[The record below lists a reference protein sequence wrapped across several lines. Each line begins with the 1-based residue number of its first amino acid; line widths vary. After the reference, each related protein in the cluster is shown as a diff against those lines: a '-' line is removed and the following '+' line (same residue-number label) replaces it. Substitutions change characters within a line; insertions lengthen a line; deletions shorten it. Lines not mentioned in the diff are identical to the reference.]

1 MNTFEDFASNFF
13 EVFTSNN
20 FYEGKTY
27 LEYVA
32 EPQTNDED
40 NIVDTKIVLPL
51 LSALGFESG
60 EITKNQTGGT
70 KDSSRPDFQVKLSD
84 DYRCFLVEDKH
95 TAYDLSKPEPLQQ
108 LVNYAPSRGY
118 GLGLLCNGRL
128 LLGWDLANPTMPILV
143 LHLDIHQIVETYQGL
158 NLLANSQTGM
168 EALTYEQLQ
177 SLKGL
182 YRRFHRQN
190 FEGIDVLIQDIGK
203 SPSEWEQSAYSQAN
217 NPNFDE
223 LLIEDLKRGI
233 GLLEEDVLYQ
243 LDLLLQ
249 EYIDYTQAKYLPNG
263 SDPDDV
269 PTEPTVITDLRKQIL
284 NYLRVSGLSEVDD
297 YDWASEKLLDY
308 AQNSIGTIR
317 QLADKFLA
325 RLKKAEQ
332 KREFQVKKSN
342 GIKGDQLDILSP
354 ISESKQKE
362 LGINVKPQKKI
373 TKLDPKLQQKLREYQ
388 DIVIGWH
395 AWRARQSIKHDRA
408 IKTQQFFQSWKELV
422 TKTIFQDTDDL
433 KLKAEFARQT
443 AYVYVIRLLMVRIC
457 EDKGLINRKFSD
469 GGFKKWKE
477 VVEPEYLDFAKGM
490 SMDYLLEMSYRSA
503 QSIYAHFFS
512 NEDLFNWYHMNP
524 NTLIR
529 VLHILNRFNLQA
541 IDSDIIGMV
550 YGRYV
555 TEGKHEQGRYFTPRK
570 VVEYMLDSIG
580 YTADNP
586 DIRDKTLLDLAG
598 GSGSFLVHAA
608 RRLIDTYRTKSG
620 NIPIGSV
627 PLIIQQVKTSLFCMD
642 INPFACYL
650 AETNLLIQVIDLLK
664 QVKEIGN
671 LRECTIDRFNVYN
684 TDSLLLPQ
692 TENIRSALLN
702 HLLDLELTTVSEIKT
717 RSGKFAD
724 GFDFVVG
731 NPPYVRAD
739 EPNVENY
746 RATIEQSGRYE
757 TLYEKWDLFIP
768 FVELSCRLTTLGGK
782 VGLIVSRGIQS
793 NNYAEKLRE
802 YLANSL
808 TITQVDFIN
817 NIKIFADAV
826 VNNTIFFLEN
836 TEPTDNHQ
844 TKRVLHTATFG
855 QPQALESLNQKE
867 HNTKVFK
874 QFTVTQSFEN
884 VIDLEN
890 ICYCTKAMVMHSE
903 KGAFIKEDLLSK
915 IPSDTH
921 TKKYID
927 GENLIREFAIDTVRY
942 LEWNTERV
950 PSQLSR
956 VTIPE
961 LYDYPKI
968 LFGMTSFPTYD
979 RGVTKNDGFYVPD
992 SVRICVRWDDVYKIK
1007 RLIDEPRQM
1016 YEYSKK
1022 YQRSLG
1028 DGIGKKVKVFDRAK
1042 EQATLAKKFDLRY
1055 ISAILAS
1062 SFGKRFLL
1070 ENNRDEN
1077 IMTTVAGKPAKSRIY
1092 PDDLKEFPI
1101 KNITLKRQQTFIDRV
1116 DNLIA
1121 WNWEIYNLRQLGYE
1135 INFKYDR
1142 NEPKIEVDFLKV
1154 LAQINPSSWSFFNAE
1169 PQRFEVIGDRNEQIT
1184 KVKIKDDKLII
1195 GRNSELLQSDSP
1207 LVLEYLKRYLPQF
1220 ESRGRTWQN
1229 LLTDGKIPKTDSDIA
1244 SVFAECD
1251 RLTAEIRQKIED
1263 IRDTYEELDE
1273 MVNKLYGV

>member
-190 FEGIDVLIQDIGK
+190 FEGIDVLIADIGK

-284 NYLRVSGLSEVDD
+284 NYLRVSGLREVDD
-297 YDWASEKLLDY
+297 YSWADEKLIDY

-332 KREFQVKKSN
+332 KQESEVKRSTK
-342 GIKGDQLDILSP
+342 IKADQLDLLSP

-362 LGINVKPQKKI
+362 LGINIKPQKKI

-388 DIVIGWH
+388 DLVIGWH

-422 TKTIFQDTDDL
+422 TKTIFQDTGEL

-586 DIRDKTLLDLAG
+586 DILDKKLIDLAG

-608 RRLIDTYRTKSG
+608 RRLIDSYRSKKGEIS
-620 NIPIGSV
+620 IGSV
-627 PLIIQQVKTSLFCMD
+627 PLIIQKVKTSLFCMD

-664 QVKEIGN
+664 QVKATGN
-671 LRECTIDRFNVYN
+671 LRECTIDRFHVYN

-692 TENIRSALLN
+692 AENIRSIFLN
-702 HLLDLELTTVSEIKT
+702 PVLDLELNTVSEIKT
-717 RSGKFAD
+717 RTGEFVD

-731 NPPYVRAD
+731 NPPYVRAE
-739 EPNVENY
+739 EPDQLTY
-746 RATIEQSGRYE
+746 RQLIVSQGRFE
-757 TLYEKWDLFIP
+757 TLYKKWDLFIP
-768 FVELSCRLTTLGGK
+768 FIEMSRRLLKSESGKLGIITSNAYENAPYAELSRQMLCEETTLNQ
-782 VGLIVSRGIQS
+782 I
-793 NNYAEKLRE
+793 
-802 YLANSL
+802 
-808 TITQVDFIN
+808 DF
-817 NIKIFADAV
+817 
-826 VNNTIFFLEN
+826 
-836 TEPTDNHQ
+836 
-844 TKRVLHTATFG
+844 
-855 QPQALESLNQKE
+855 
-867 HNTKVFK
+867 
-874 QFTVTQSFEN
+874 FEN
-884 VIDLEN
+884 VRLFSDAAINNVIFIAEN
-890 ICYCTKAMVMHSE
+890 RSPTSE
-903 KGAFIKEDLLSK
+903 NNLMRFWHG
-915 IPSDTH
+915 
-921 TKKYID
+921 D
-927 GENLIREFAIDTVRY
+927 GENLKTFLKQDQVNQLELGEEIFRQKKVVIDLDETILLDDIVYISEGMNLASHDKKYPSEFTKDDLISDTQDELHPVRYIEGKDIGTYQINQVRY
-942 LEWNTERV
+942 LEYGENLRAPARIRRPTF
-950 PSQLSR
+950 
-956 VTIPE
+956 PE
-961 LYDYPKI
+961 LYSQLHIVVGK
-968 LFGMTSFPTYD
+968 TSGITIAESGIY
-979 RGVTKNDGFYVPD
+979 NSE
-992 SVRICVRWDDVYKIK
+992 SVRVLILWFKLKGLNNRSVSQDLVEANTNISKRFSLQYLTAILNSQLGQSFLRSISSGTRDDIFS
-1007 RLIDEPRQM
+1007 D
-1016 YEYSKK
+1016 
-1022 YQRSLG
+1022 
-1028 DGIGKKVKVFDRAK
+1028 
-1042 EQATLAKKFDLRY
+1042 DLRK
-1055 ISAILAS
+1055 I
-1062 SFGKRFLL
+1062 
-1070 ENNRDEN
+1070 
-1077 IMTTVAGKPAKSRIY
+1077 
-1092 PDDLKEFPI
+1092 PI
-1101 KNITLKRQQTFIDRV
+1101 KDISLRRQQAFIKRV

-1121 WNWEIYNLRQLGYE
+1121 WNWEIYNFRKLGCE
-1135 INFKYDR
+1135 INFKYDLH
-1142 NEPKIEVDFLKV
+1142 EPKIEVDFLRV
-1154 LAQINPSSWSFFNAE
+1154 LERTNPSDWSFLNAE
-1169 PQRFEVIGDRNEQIT
+1169 NRRFEVIGDRNEQIS

-1195 GRNSELLQSDSP
+1195 GRNSVLLQSDSP

>member
-1 MNTFEDFASNFF
+1 MTKFEDFALTFF
-13 EVFTSNN
+13 DIFTSHN
-20 FYEGKTY
+20 FYEGKNY

-51 LSALGFESG
+51 LAALGFESG
-60 EITKNQTGGT
+60 EITKNQIGGT
-70 KDSSRPDFQVKLSD
+70 KDNSRPDFQVKLSD
-84 DYRCFLVEDKH
+84 EYRCFLVEDKH

-108 LVNYAPSRGY
+108 LVSYAPSRGY

-128 LLGWDLANPTMPILV
+128 LLGWDLTNPTMPILV
-143 LHLDIHQIVETYQGL
+143 LHLDIQQIVETYLGL
-158 NLLANSQTGM
+158 NLLANSQTGID
-168 EALTYEQLQ
+168 ALTYEQLQ

-190 FEGIDVLIQDIGK
+190 FEGIDVLIQDICK
-203 SPSEWEQSAYSQAN
+203 LPSEWEQSAYSQAN

-223 LLIEDLKRGI
+223 LLIEDLKQGI

-249 EYIDYTQAKYLPNG
+249 EYSDYTQAKYLPNG
-263 SDPDDV
+263 SDPDD
-269 PTEPTVITDLRKQIL
+269 EPSEPKVITDLRKQIL
-284 NYLRVSGLSEVDD
+284 NYLRVSGLSELED

-308 AQNSIGTIR
+308 AQSPVGTIR
-317 QLADKFLA
+317 QLADKFLD
-325 RLKKAEQ
+325 RLKKSEQ
-332 KREFQVKKSN
+332 KRESQVKKSN
-342 GIKGDQLDILSP
+342 GVKGDQLDLLAP

-362 LGINVKPQKKI
+362 LGINIKRQTKI

-388 DIVIGWH
+388 DLVIGWH
-395 AWRARQSIKHDRA
+395 AWKARQSIKHDRA

-422 TKTIFQDTDDL
+422 TKTIFQDTEEL

-529 VLHILNRFNLQA
+529 ILHILNRFNLQD
-541 IDSDIIGMV
+541 IRSDIIGMV
-550 YGRYV
+550 YGRYME
-555 TEGKHEQGRYFTPRK
+555 EGKHEQGRYFTPK
-570 VVEYMLDSIG
+570 NVVEYMLDSIG
-580 YTADNP
+580 YTSDNP

-627 PLIIQQVKTSLFCMD
+627 PLIIQQVKNSLFCMD

-664 QVKEIGN
+664 QVKATGN

-684 TDSLLLPQ
+684 TDSLLLPPS
-692 TENIRSALLN
+692 ENIRSIFLN
-702 HLLDLELTTVSEIKT
+702 PVLDMEITTVSEIKT
-717 RSGKFAD
+717 RTGKFID

-731 NPPYVRAD
+731 NPPYVKAD
-739 EPNVENY
+739 EPNVETY
-746 RATIEQSGRYE
+746 RAAIEQSGRYE
-757 TLYEKWDLFIP
+757 TLHEKWDLFIP

-836 TEPTDNHQ
+836 TEPTDDHQ
-844 TKRVLHTATFG
+844 TKRVLHTSTFG
-855 QPQALESLNQKE
+855 KPQALETLNQKE
-867 HNTKVFK
+867 HSTKVFK
-874 QFTVTQSFEN
+874 QFTVTQALEN
-884 VIDLEN
+884 VIDLED

-915 IPSDTH
+915 IPSDIH
-921 TKKYID
+921 PKKYID
-927 GENLIREFAIDTVRY
+927 GENLIREFAVDTVRY

-956 VTIPE
+956 ITIPE
-961 LYDYPKI
+961 IYDYPKI

-979 RGVTKNDGFYVPD
+979 RGVTNNDGFYVPD

-1007 RLIDEPRQM
+1007 RLADEPRQM

-1022 YQRSLG
+1022 YQRTLG

-1101 KNITLKRQQTFIDRV
+1101 KNITLRRQQEFIDRV

-1121 WNWEIYNLRQLGYE
+1121 WNWEIYNFRQLGHE

-1142 NEPKIEVDFLKV
+1142 SEPKIEVDFLKV
-1154 LAQINPSSWSFFNAE
+1154 LAQINPTSWNFFNAE
-1169 PQRFEVIGDRNEQIT
+1169 PQRFEVIGDRDEQIS
-1184 KVKIKDDKLII
+1184 KVKIKGDKLMI

-1220 ESRGRTWQN
+1220 ENRGRTWQN
-1229 LLTDGKIPKTDSDIA
+1229 LLTNGKVPKTDADIERI
-1244 SVFAECD
+1244 FAECD
-1251 RLTAEIRQKIED
+1251 RLTTKIRQKIED
-1263 IRDTYEELDE
+1263 IRNTYEELDE

>member
-1 MNTFEDFASNFF
+1 M
-13 EVFTSNN
+13 
-20 FYEGKTY
+20 
-27 LEYVA
+27 
-32 EPQTNDED
+32 
-40 NIVDTKIVLPL
+40 
-51 LSALGFESG
+51 
-60 EITKNQTGGT
+60 
-70 KDSSRPDFQVKLSD
+70 
-84 DYRCFLVEDKH
+84 
-95 TAYDLSKPEPLQQ
+95 
-108 LVNYAPSRGY
+108 
-118 GLGLLCNGRL
+118 
-128 LLGWDLANPTMPILV
+128 
-143 LHLDIHQIVETYQGL
+143 
-158 NLLANSQTGM
+158 
-168 EALTYEQLQ
+168 
-177 SLKGL
+177 
-182 YRRFHRQN
+182 
-190 FEGIDVLIQDIGK
+190 
-203 SPSEWEQSAYSQAN
+203 
-217 NPNFDE
+217 
-223 LLIEDLKRGI
+223 LIEDLKRGI

-243 LDLLLQ
+243 LNLLLQ
-249 EYIDYTQAKYLPNG
+249 EYREYTQAKFLTNG
-263 SDPDDV
+263 SDPDDE
-269 PTEPTVITDLRKQIL
+269 PTEPKVITDLRKQIL
-284 NYLRVSGLSEVDD
+284 NYLRVSGLSEVDE
-297 YDWASEKLLDY
+297 YNWASEKLIEY
-308 AQNSIGTIR
+308 AQNSMGTIK
-317 QLADKFLA
+317 QLADKFLV
-325 RLKKAEQ
+325 RLKEAEQ
-332 KREFQVKKSN
+332 KRNSESSKSN
-342 GIKGDQLDILSP
+342 GIEVEQLDMLAP
-354 ISESKQKE
+354 ISDSKQKK
-362 LGINVKPQKKI
+362 LGIKIQPQIKI
-373 TKLDPKLQQKLREYQ
+373 TKLDRKLQEKLREYQ
-388 DIVIGWH
+388 DIVISWH
-395 AWRARQSIKHDRA
+395 AWRAKQGIKFDRA
-408 IKTQQFFQSWKELV
+408 IKTQQFFQSWQNLV
-422 TKTIFQDTDDL
+422 TKTIFQEMEDA

-477 VVEPEYLDFAKGM
+477 VVEPEYLDFANGM
-490 SMDYLLEMSYRSA
+490 SMDYLLEMSYSSA

-580 YTADNP
+580 YTSDNP

-608 RRLIDTYRTKSG
+608 RRLINTYRTASG

-627 PLIIQQVKTSLFCMD
+627 PLIIQQVKNSLFCMD

-684 TDSLLLPQ
+684 TDSLLLPPS
-692 TENIRSALLN
+692 ENIRSVLLN
-702 HLLDLELTTVSEIKT
+702 PLLDLELTTVSEIKT
-717 RSGKFAD
+717 RTGNFAD

-739 EPNVENY
+739 EPNVEGY
-746 RATIEQSGRYE
+746 RNIIEQSGRYE
-757 TLYEKWDLFIP
+757 TLYEKWDLFVP

-836 TEPTDNHQ
+836 TEPSDTHQ
-844 TKRVLHTATFG
+844 TKRVLHTSTFG
-855 QPQALESLNQKE
+855 QPQALEQLNQKE
-867 HNTKVFK
+867 HSVKVFK

-884 VIDLEN
+884 VIDLED
-890 ICYCTKAMVMHSE
+890 ICYCSIGMVLNSDE
-903 KGAFIKEDLLSK
+903 KLLKGAFKKDELLTKESDAIHSK
-915 IPSDTH
+915 T
-921 TKKYID
+921 YID
-927 GENLIREFAIDTVRY
+927 GENIIREFAIDTLRY
-942 LEWNTERV
+942 LEWGTQRV
-950 PSQLSR
+950 PEQIR
-956 VTIPE
+956 RATIPE

-979 RGVTKNDGFYVPD
+979 RGANQNDGFYVPD
-992 SVRICVRWDDVYKIK
+992 SIRICVRWDDIYKIK
-1007 RLIDEPRQM
+1007 RLEKEPRQM
-1016 YEYSKK
+1016 YEFSKK
-1022 YQRSLG
+1022 YQRTLG
-1028 DGIGKKVKVFDRAK
+1028 DGTGKKVKVYDRAK
-1042 EQATLAKKFDLRY
+1042 EQTTLAKKFDLRY
-1055 ISAILAS
+1055 ITAILAS

-1077 IMTTVAGKPAKSRIY
+1077 IMTTAVGKQAKSRIY

-1101 KNITLKRQQTFIDRV
+1101 KNITLRRQQAFIERV

-1121 WNWEIYNLRQLGYE
+1121 WNWEIYNWRNLGYK
-1135 INFKYDR
+1135 IDFKYDS
-1142 NEPKIEVDFLKV
+1142 NEPRINIDFLIV
-1154 LAQINPSSWSFFNAE
+1154 LAQINPASWNFFNAE
-1169 PQRFEVIGDRNEQIT
+1169 PQRFEVIGDRDEQIS

-1207 LVLEYLKRYLPQF
+1207 LVLEYLRRYLPQF
-1220 ESRGRTWQN
+1220 ENRGWNWQR
-1229 LLTDGKIPKTDSDIA
+1229 LLTEGKIPKTDADIER
-1244 SVFAECD
+1244 VFAECD
-1251 RLTAEIRQKIED
+1251 RLTSEIRQKIEA
-1263 IRDTYEELDE
+1263 IRDTYHELDD
-1273 MVNKLYGV
+1273 MVNDLYRV

>member
-190 FEGIDVLIQDIGK
+190 FEGIDVLIADIGK

-422 TKTIFQDTDDL
+422 TKTIFQDTGEL

-642 INPFACYL
+642 INPFACY
-650 AETNLLIQVIDLLK
+650 
-664 QVKEIGN
+664 
-671 LRECTIDRFNVYN
+671 
-684 TDSLLLPQ
+684 
-692 TENIRSALLN
+692 
-702 HLLDLELTTVSEIKT
+702 
-717 RSGKFAD
+717 
-724 GFDFVVG
+724 
-731 NPPYVRAD
+731 
-739 EPNVENY
+739 
-746 RATIEQSGRYE
+746 
-757 TLYEKWDLFIP
+757 
-768 FVELSCRLTTLGGK
+768 
-782 VGLIVSRGIQS
+782 
-793 NNYAEKLRE
+793 
-802 YLANSL
+802 
-808 TITQVDFIN
+808 
-817 NIKIFADAV
+817 
-826 VNNTIFFLEN
+826 
-836 TEPTDNHQ
+836 
-844 TKRVLHTATFG
+844 
-855 QPQALESLNQKE
+855 
-867 HNTKVFK
+867 
-874 QFTVTQSFEN
+874 
-884 VIDLEN
+884 
-890 ICYCTKAMVMHSE
+890 
-903 KGAFIKEDLLSK
+903 
-915 IPSDTH
+915 
-921 TKKYID
+921 
-927 GENLIREFAIDTVRY
+927 
-942 LEWNTERV
+942 
-950 PSQLSR
+950 
-956 VTIPE
+956 
-961 LYDYPKI
+961 
-968 LFGMTSFPTYD
+968 
-979 RGVTKNDGFYVPD
+979 
-992 SVRICVRWDDVYKIK
+992 
-1007 RLIDEPRQM
+1007 
-1016 YEYSKK
+1016 
-1022 YQRSLG
+1022 
-1028 DGIGKKVKVFDRAK
+1028 
-1042 EQATLAKKFDLRY
+1042 
-1055 ISAILAS
+1055 
-1062 SFGKRFLL
+1062 
-1070 ENNRDEN
+1070 
-1077 IMTTVAGKPAKSRIY
+1077 
-1092 PDDLKEFPI
+1092 
-1101 KNITLKRQQTFIDRV
+1101 
-1116 DNLIA
+1116 
-1121 WNWEIYNLRQLGYE
+1121 
-1135 INFKYDR
+1135 
-1142 NEPKIEVDFLKV
+1142 
-1154 LAQINPSSWSFFNAE
+1154 
-1169 PQRFEVIGDRNEQIT
+1169 
-1184 KVKIKDDKLII
+1184 
-1195 GRNSELLQSDSP
+1195 
-1207 LVLEYLKRYLPQF
+1207 
-1220 ESRGRTWQN
+1220 
-1229 LLTDGKIPKTDSDIA
+1229 
-1244 SVFAECD
+1244 
-1251 RLTAEIRQKIED
+1251 
-1263 IRDTYEELDE
+1263 
-1273 MVNKLYGV
+1273 

>member
-1 MNTFEDFASNFF
+1 MIKFEEFVFEFF
-13 EVFTSNN
+13 NIFTSNN

-70 KDSSRPDFQVKLSD
+70 KDNSRPDFQVRLSD
-84 DYRCFLVEDKH
+84 EYRCFLVEDKH
-95 TAYDLSKPEPLQQ
+95 TAYDLRRPEPLQQ
-108 LVNYAPSRGY
+108 LVSYAPSRGY
-118 GLGLLCNGRL
+118 GLGLICNGRS
-128 LLGWDLANPTMPILV
+128 LLGWDLANPTAPSLV
-143 LHLDIHQIVETYQGL
+143 LYLDIQQIVETYQGQ
-158 NLLANSQTGM
+158 NLFANSQTGM
-168 EALTYEQLQ
+168 AALTDEQEQ
-177 SLKGL
+177 ALKGL

-190 FEGIDVLIQDIGK
+190 FEGIDVLIRDIGK

-217 NPNFDE
+217 NPDFDE

-243 LDLLLQ
+243 LNLLLQ
-249 EYIDYTQAKYLPNG
+249 EYREYTQAKYLPNG
-263 SDPDDV
+263 SDSDDE
-269 PTEPTVITDLRKQIL
+269 PTEPKVITNLRKQIL
-284 NYLRVSGLSEVDD
+284 NYLRVSGLSEVDE
-297 YDWASEKLLDY
+297 YNWASQKLIEY
-308 AQNSIGTIR
+308 AQNSMGTIK
-317 QLADKFLA
+317 QLADKFLV
-325 RLKKAEQ
+325 RLKEAEQ
-332 KREFQVKKSN
+332 KRNSESSKSN
-342 GIKGDQLDILSP
+342 GIEVEQLDMLAP
-354 ISESKQKE
+354 ISDSKQKK
-362 LGINVKPQKKI
+362 LGIKIQPQIKI
-373 TKLDPKLQQKLREYQ
+373 TKLDRKLQEKLREYQ
-388 DIVIGWH
+388 DIVISWH
-395 AWRARQSIKHDRA
+395 AWRAKQGIKFDRA
-408 IKTQQFFQSWKELV
+408 IKTQQFFQSWQNLV
-422 TKTIFQDTDDL
+422 TKTIFQEMEDA

-477 VVEPEYLDFAKGM
+477 VVEPEYLDFANGM
-490 SMDYLLEMSYRSA
+490 SMDYLLEMSYSSA

-529 VLHILNRFNLQA
+529 VLHILNQFNLQA

-580 YTADNP
+580 YTSDNP

-608 RRLIDTYRTKSG
+608 RRLINTYRTASG

-627 PLIIQQVKTSLFCMD
+627 PLIIQQVKNSLFCMD

-684 TDSLLLPQ
+684 TDSLLLPPS
-692 TENIRSALLN
+692 ENIRSVLLN
-702 HLLDLELTTVSEIKT
+702 PLLDLELTTVSEIKT
-717 RSGKFAD
+717 RAGKFAD

-739 EPNVENY
+739 EPNVEGY
-746 RATIEQSGRYE
+746 RNIIEQSGRYE
-757 TLYEKWDLFIP
+757 TLYEKWDLFVP

-808 TITQVDFIN
+808 TIKQVDFIN

-836 TEPTDNHQ
+836 TEPSDTHQ
-844 TKRVLHTATFG
+844 TKRVLHTSTFG
-855 QPQALESLNQKE
+855 QPQALEQLNQKE
-867 HNTKVFK
+867 YSVKVFK

-884 VIDLEN
+884 VVDLED

-903 KGAFIKEDLLSK
+903 KGEFKKEDLLSS
-915 IPSDTH
+915 IPSTTH
-921 TKKYID
+921 SKKYID
-927 GENLIREFAIDTVRY
+927 GENMIREFAIDVVRY
-942 LEWNTERV
+942 LEWDTERV

-956 VTIPE
+956 ITIPE
-961 LYDYPKI
+961 LYILPKI

-979 RGVTKNDGFYVPD
+979 RGANQNDGFYVPD
-992 SVRICVRWDDVYKIK
+992 SIRICVRWDDIYKIK
-1007 RLIDEPRQM
+1007 RLEKEPRQM
-1016 YEYSKK
+1016 YEFSKK
-1022 YQRSLG
+1022 YQRTLG
-1028 DGIGKKVKVFDRAK
+1028 DGTGKKVKVYDRAK
-1042 EQATLAKKFDLRY
+1042 EQTTLAKKFDLRY
-1055 ISAILAS
+1055 ITAILSS

-1077 IMTTVAGKPAKSRIY
+1077 IMTTAVGKPAKSRIY

-1101 KNITLKRQQTFIDRV
+1101 KNITLRKQQPFIERV

-1121 WNWEIYNLRQLGYE
+1121 WNWEIYNWRNLGYK
-1135 INFKYDR
+1135 IDFKYDS
-1142 NEPKIEVDFLKV
+1142 NEPRINIDFLIV
-1154 LAQINPSSWSFFNAE
+1154 LAQINPASWNFFNAE
-1169 PQRFEVIGDRNEQIT
+1169 PQRFEVIGDRDEQIS

-1207 LVLEYLKRYLPQF
+1207 LVLEYLRRYLPQF
-1220 ESRGRTWQN
+1220 ENRGWNWQR
-1229 LLTDGKIPKTDSDIA
+1229 LLTEGKIPKTDADIER
-1244 SVFAECD
+1244 VFAECD
-1251 RLTAEIRQKIED
+1251 RLTSEIRQKIED
-1263 IRDTYEELDE
+1263 IRNTYQEIDA
-1273 MVNKLYGV
+1273 MVNKLYEI

>member
-1 MNTFEDFASNFF
+1 MNTFAEFASNFF

-32 EPQTNDED
+32 DPQTNDED

-108 LVNYAPSRGY
+108 LVSYAPSRGY
-118 GLGLLCNGRL
+118 GLGLVCNGRS
-128 LLGWDLANPTMPILV
+128 LLGWDLSNPSSPIPV
-143 LHLDIHQIVETYQGL
+143 LYLDIQQIIETYQGQ
-158 NLLANSQTGM
+158 NLFSNSQTGLA
-168 EALTYEQLQ
+168 ALIPEQQQ

-190 FEGIDVLIQDIGK
+190 FEGIDVLIREIGK
-203 SPSEWEQSAYSQAN
+203 SPSEWEQTAYSQVN

-249 EYIDYTQAKYLPNG
+249 EYVEYTQAKYLPNG
-263 SDPDDV
+263 NSGIDE
-269 PTEPTVITDLRKQIL
+269 EPTTPKLITEIRKQIL
-284 NYLRVSGLSEVDD
+284 NYLRVSGLVEVDD
-297 YDWASEKLLDY
+297 YSWADEKLLDY
-308 AQNSIGTIR
+308 AQNSGGTIR
-317 QLADKFLA
+317 QLADQFLV

-332 KREFQVKKSN
+332 KRDSQLKKN
-342 GIKGDQLDILSP
+342 NNVPKGEQLDILSP

-362 LGINVKPQKKI
+362 LGIKIKPQIKI
-373 TKLDPKLQQKLREYQ
+373 TKLDAKLKEKLQEYQ
-388 DIVIGWH
+388 DIVVSWQ
-395 AWRARQSIKHDRA
+395 AWKARQSIKHDRA
-408 IKTQQFFQSWKELV
+408 IKTQQFFQSWKDLV
-422 TKTIFQDTDDL
+422 TKTIFQDADEV

-477 VVEPEYLDFAKGM
+477 VVEPEYLDFAQGM

-580 YTADNP
+580 YTSDNP
-586 DIRDKTLLDLAG
+586 DIRDKTLIDLAG

-608 RRLIDTYRTKSG
+608 RRLINTYRTKTG
-620 NIPIGSV
+620 QIPISSV
-627 PLIIQQVKTSLFCMD
+627 PLIIQQVKNSLFCMD

-692 TENIRSALLN
+692 SENIRSTLLN
-702 HLLDLELTTVSEIKT
+702 PLLDLELSTVSQIKNRT
-717 RSGKFAD
+717 EKFID

-731 NPPYVRAD
+731 NPPYVRAE
-739 EPNVENY
+739 EPDQLTY
-746 RATIEQSGRYE
+746 RQTIVAQGRFE
-757 TLYEKWDLFIP
+757 TLYKKWDLFIP
-768 FVELSCRLTTLGGK
+768 FIEMSKRLLKSESGRLAIIT
-782 VGLIVSRGIQS
+782 S
-793 NNYAEKLRE
+793 NAYENAPYAEKSRE
-802 YLANSL
+802 MLCQGM
-808 TITQVDFIN
+808 TFMQIDF
-817 NIKIFADAV
+817 FEGVRLFSDAA
-826 VNNTIFFLEN
+826 VNNVIFIAEN
-836 TEPTDNHQ
+836 KSPT
-844 TKRVLHTATFG
+844 
-855 QPQALESLNQKE
+855 
-867 HNTKVFK
+867 
-874 QFTVTQSFEN
+874 
-884 VIDLEN
+884 
-890 ICYCTKAMVMHSE
+890 
-903 KGAFIKEDLLSK
+903 SK
-915 IPSDTH
+915 SNLARFWH
-921 TKKYID
+921 RD
-927 GENLIREFAIDTVRY
+927 GENLDTFSNQDQVNQLELGEQIFRQKSVDIDISRTILLDEIVYISTGMTLNCHETKYPNQFTKDDLISEIQDPLHPVRYIEGKDVSNYQVNKIRY
-942 LEWNTERV
+942 LEFGANLRAPLKVRRPTF
-950 PSQLSR
+950 
-956 VTIPE
+956 PE
-961 LYDYPKI
+961 LYIHQHLAIGKT
-968 LFGMTSFPTYD
+968 G
-979 RGVTKNDGFYVPD
+979 GVTIVDGFVYSND
-992 SVRICVRWDDVYKIK
+992 SVRVLINWHLLDGVDSRSVPKEKVEANKNLSK
-1007 RLIDEPRQM
+1007 RFSLQ
-1016 YEYSKK
+1016 YLAAVLASKK
-1022 YQRSLG
+1022 IQLFFDSISTGTRS
-1028 DGIGKKVKVFDRAK
+1028 D
-1042 EQATLAKKFDLRY
+1042 
-1055 ISAILAS
+1055 
-1062 SFGKRFLL
+1062 
-1070 ENNRDEN
+1070 
-1077 IMTTVAGKPAKSRIY
+1077 IM
-1092 PDDLKEFPI
+1092 PDDLRKIPI
-1101 KNITLKRQQTFIDRV
+1101 KDISLRRQQAFIDRV
-1116 DNLIA
+1116 DNLIS
-1121 WNWEIYNLRQLGYE
+1121 WNWEIYNWRNLGYR
-1135 INFKYDR
+1135 IDFKYDR
-1142 NEPKIEVDFLKV
+1142 NDPKIEVDFLRV
-1154 LAQINPSSWSFFNAE
+1154 LAQINPSSWNFLNAE

-1184 KVKIKDDKLII
+1184 KVKIKDNKLII
-1195 GRNSELLQSDSP
+1195 GRTSELLQSDSP
-1207 LVLEYLKRYLPQF
+1207 LVLEYLKQYLPQF
-1220 ESRGRTWQN
+1220 ESRGQTWQS
-1229 LLTDGKIPKTDSDIA
+1229 LLTDGKIPKTDADIA
-1244 SVFAECD
+1244 RVFAECD
-1251 RLTAEIRQKIED
+1251 RLTAEIRQKIEN
-1263 IRDTYEELDE
+1263 IRNTYEELDE

>member
-1 MNTFEDFASNFF
+1 M
-13 EVFTSNN
+13 
-20 FYEGKTY
+20 
-27 LEYVA
+27 
-32 EPQTNDED
+32 
-40 NIVDTKIVLPL
+40 
-51 LSALGFESG
+51 
-60 EITKNQTGGT
+60 
-70 KDSSRPDFQVKLSD
+70 
-84 DYRCFLVEDKH
+84 
-95 TAYDLSKPEPLQQ
+95 
-108 LVNYAPSRGY
+108 
-118 GLGLLCNGRL
+118 
-128 LLGWDLANPTMPILV
+128 
-143 LHLDIHQIVETYQGL
+143 
-158 NLLANSQTGM
+158 
-168 EALTYEQLQ
+168 
-177 SLKGL
+177 
-182 YRRFHRQN
+182 
-190 FEGIDVLIQDIGK
+190 
-203 SPSEWEQSAYSQAN
+203 
-217 NPNFDE
+217 
-223 LLIEDLKRGI
+223 LIEDLKRGI

-243 LDLLLQ
+243 LNLLLQ
-249 EYIDYTQAKYLPNG
+249 EYREYTQAKFLTNG
-263 SDPDDV
+263 FDPDDE
-269 PTEPTVITDLRKQIL
+269 PTEPKVITDLRKQIL
-284 NYLRVSGLSEVDD
+284 NYLRVSGLSEVDE
-297 YDWASEKLLDY
+297 YNWASEKLIEY
-308 AQNSIGTIR
+308 AQNSMGTIK
-317 QLADKFLA
+317 QLADKFLV
-325 RLKKAEQ
+325 RLKEAEQ
-332 KREFQVKKSN
+332 KRNSESSKSN
-342 GIKGDQLDILSP
+342 GIEVEQLDMLAP
-354 ISESKQKE
+354 ISDSKQKK
-362 LGINVKPQKKI
+362 LGIKIQPQIKI
-373 TKLDPKLQQKLREYQ
+373 TKLDRKLQEKLREYQ
-388 DIVIGWH
+388 DIVISWH
-395 AWRARQSIKHDRA
+395 AWRAKQGIKFDRA
-408 IKTQQFFQSWKELV
+408 IKTQQFFQSWQNLV
-422 TKTIFQDTDDL
+422 TKTIFQEMEDA

-477 VVEPEYLDFAKGM
+477 VVEPEYLDFANGM
-490 SMDYLLEMSYRSA
+490 SMDYLLEMSYSSA

-580 YTADNP
+580 YTSDNP

-608 RRLIDTYRTKSG
+608 RRLINTYRTASG

-627 PLIIQQVKTSLFCMD
+627 PLIIQQVKNSLFCMD

-684 TDSLLLPQ
+684 TDSLLLPPS
-692 TENIRSALLN
+692 ENIRSVLLN
-702 HLLDLELTTVSEIKT
+702 PLLDLELTTVSEIKT
-717 RSGKFAD
+717 RTGNFAD

-739 EPNVENY
+739 EPNVEGY
-746 RATIEQSGRYE
+746 RNIIEQSGRYE
-757 TLYEKWDLFIP
+757 TLYEKWDLFVP

-836 TEPTDNHQ
+836 TEPSDTHQ
-844 TKRVLHTATFG
+844 TKRVLHTSTFG
-855 QPQALESLNQKE
+855 QPQALEQLNQKE
-867 HNTKVFK
+867 HSVKVFK

-884 VIDLEN
+884 VIDLED
-890 ICYCTKAMVMHSE
+890 ICYCSIGMVLNSDE
-903 KGAFIKEDLLSK
+903 KLLKGAFKKDELLTKESDAIHSK
-915 IPSDTH
+915 T
-921 TKKYID
+921 YID
-927 GENLIREFAIDTVRY
+927 GENIIREFAIDTLRY
-942 LEWNTERV
+942 LEWGTQRV
-950 PSQLSR
+950 PEQIR
-956 VTIPE
+956 RATIPE

-979 RGVTKNDGFYVPD
+979 RGANQNDGFYVPD
-992 SVRICVRWDDVYKIK
+992 SIRICVRWDDIYKIK
-1007 RLIDEPRQM
+1007 RLEKEPRQM
-1016 YEYSKK
+1016 YEFSKK
-1022 YQRSLG
+1022 YQRTLG
-1028 DGIGKKVKVFDRAK
+1028 DGTGKKVKVYDRAK
-1042 EQATLAKKFDLRY
+1042 EQTTLAKKFDLRY
-1055 ISAILAS
+1055 ITAILAS

-1077 IMTTVAGKPAKSRIY
+1077 IMTTAVGKQAKSRIY

-1101 KNITLKRQQTFIDRV
+1101 KNITLRRQQAFIERV

-1121 WNWEIYNLRQLGYE
+1121 WNWEIYNWRNLGYK
-1135 INFKYDR
+1135 IDFKYDS
-1142 NEPKIEVDFLKV
+1142 NEPRINIDFLIV
-1154 LAQINPSSWSFFNAE
+1154 LAQINPASWNFFNAE
-1169 PQRFEVIGDRNEQIT
+1169 PQRFEVIGDRDEQIS

-1207 LVLEYLKRYLPQF
+1207 LVLEYLRRYLPQF
-1220 ESRGRTWQN
+1220 ENRGWNWQR
-1229 LLTDGKIPKTDSDIA
+1229 LLTEGKIPKTDADIER
-1244 SVFAECD
+1244 VFAECD
-1251 RLTAEIRQKIED
+1251 RLTSEIRQKIEA
-1263 IRDTYEELDE
+1263 IRDTYHELDD
-1273 MVNKLYGV
+1273 MVNDLYRV

>member
-1 MNTFEDFASNFF
+1 MTTFEKFTSNFF
-13 EVFTSNN
+13 EIFIASN

-51 LSALGFESG
+51 LSVLGFESG

-108 LVNYAPSRGY
+108 LVSYAPSRGY
-118 GLGLLCNGRL
+118 GLGLLSNGKL

-143 LHLDIHQIVETYQGL
+143 LHLDIQQIVETYLGL
-158 NLLANSQTGM
+158 NLLANSQTGIV
-168 EALTYEQLQ
+168 ALTYEQLQ

-203 SPSEWEQSAYSQAN
+203 SPIEWEQSAYSQAN

-249 EYIDYTQAKYLPNG
+249 EYSDYTQAKYLPNG

-269 PTEPTVITDLRKQIL
+269 PTEPKVITDLRKQIL
-284 NYLRVSGLSEVDD
+284 NYLRVSGLREVDD
-297 YDWASEKLLDY
+297 YSWADEKLIDY
-308 AQNSIGTIR
+308 AQNSVGTIR

-332 KREFQVKKSN
+332 KRESQVNKSN
-342 GIKGDQLDILSP
+342 GVKGDQLDLLSP
-354 ISESKQKE
+354 ISASKQKE
-362 LGINVKPQKKI
+362 LGINVKPQVKI

-388 DIVIGWH
+388 DLVIGWH
-395 AWRARQSIKHDRA
+395 AWKARQSIKHDRA

-580 YTADNP
+580 YTSDNP
-586 DIRDKTLLDLAG
+586 DILDKKLIDLAG

-608 RRLIDTYRTKSG
+608 RRLIDSYRSKKG
-620 NIPIGSV
+620 EIPIGSV
-627 PLIIQQVKTSLFCMD
+627 PLIIQKVKTSLFCMD

-664 QVKEIGN
+664 QVKATGN
-671 LRECTIDRFNVYN
+671 LRECTIDRFHVYN

-692 TENIRSALLN
+692 SENIRSIFLN
-702 HLLDLELTTVSEIKT
+702 PVLDLELSTVSEIKT
-717 RSGKFAD
+717 LTGKFAD

-731 NPPYVRAD
+731 NPPYVRAE
-739 EPNVENY
+739 EPDQLAY
-746 RATIEQSGRYE
+746 RQLIVSQGRFE
-757 TLYEKWDLFIP
+757 TLYKKWDLFIP
-768 FVELSCRLTTLGGK
+768 FIEMSKRLLKSQTGRLGIITSNAYENAPYAELSRQMLCKEMTFM
-782 VGLIVSRGIQS
+782 
-793 NNYAEKLRE
+793 
-802 YLANSL
+802 
-808 TITQVDFIN
+808 QVDFFN
-817 NIKIFADAV
+817 NVRLFSDAA
-826 VNNTIFFLEN
+826 VNNVIFIAEN
-836 TEPTDNHQ
+836 KAPD
-844 TKRVLHTATFG
+844 
-855 QPQALESLNQKE
+855 P
-867 HNTKVFK
+867 
-874 QFTVTQSFEN
+874 EN
-884 VIDLEN
+884 NL
-890 ICYCTKAMVMHSE
+890 TRFWH
-903 KGAFIKEDLLSK
+903 G
-915 IPSDTH
+915 
-921 TKKYID
+921 D
-927 GENLIREFAIDTVRY
+927 GENLRNLANQDQVNQLELGEEIFRQKKVIIDLEQTILLDEIVYISEGMNLASHDKKYPSEFTKDDLISDTQDESHPVKYIEGKDIGTYQINQIRY
-942 LEWNTERV
+942 LEYGENLRA
-950 PSQLSR
+950 PSR
-956 VTIPE
+956 IRRPTFPE
-961 LYDYPKI
+961 LYSQDHIVVGK
-968 LFGMTSFPTYD
+968 TSGITIAESGIY
-979 RGVTKNDGFYVPD
+979 NSE
-992 SVRICVRWDDVYKIK
+992 SVRVLIFWFKLKGLNNRSVSQDLVEANTNISKRFSLHYIAAILNSNLGQSFLRSISSGTRDDIFS
-1007 RLIDEPRQM
+1007 D
-1016 YEYSKK
+1016 
-1022 YQRSLG
+1022 
-1028 DGIGKKVKVFDRAK
+1028 
-1042 EQATLAKKFDLRY
+1042 DLRK
-1055 ISAILAS
+1055 I
-1062 SFGKRFLL
+1062 
-1070 ENNRDEN
+1070 
-1077 IMTTVAGKPAKSRIY
+1077 
-1092 PDDLKEFPI
+1092 PI
-1101 KNITLKRQQTFIDRV
+1101 KDISLRRQQAFIKRV

-1121 WNWEIYNLRQLGYE
+1121 WNWEIYNFRQLGYE
-1135 INFKYDR
+1135 INFKYDN

-1154 LAQINPSSWSFFNAE
+1154 LQQINPSDWSFLNAE
-1169 PQRFEVIGDRNEQIT
+1169 NRRFEVIGDRNEQIT

-1207 LVLEYLKRYLPQF
+1207 LVLEYLKQYLPQF

-1229 LLTDGKIPKTDSDIA
+1229 LLTDGKIPKTDTDIQR
-1244 SVFAECD
+1244 VFAECD

-1263 IRDTYEELDE
+1263 IRDAYGELDE